1 MQACKKIRNGDCLMT
16 NLNIWNNVDEYFMEK
31 LIPTDTEL
39 EAVLQANKAA
49 GIPEIDV
56 SPTQGK
62 LLYLLAKIKEAKN
75 ILEIGT
81 LGGYSSIWMA
91 RALPNEGKV
100 YTLEIDP
107 EYASVAKEN
116 IKRAGCEHKV
126 EIIVGKA
133 LDTLPIL
140 KKAGQLFDLIFID
153 ADKPNNPHYLKW
165 ALELAKPGTII
176 IADNVVRD
184 GAVIDEINVDE
195 RVQGV
200 RRFMDL
206 LQEESQIEST
216 AIQTVG
222 NKGYDGFVL
231 AVVK

>member
-1 MQACKKIRNGDCLMT
+1 MT
-16 NLNIWNNVDEYFMEK
+16 YFKVWENVDDYFMDR
-31 LIPTDTEL
+31 LIPTDTKL
-39 EAVLQANKAA
+39 EAVLLANKAA

-62 LLYLLAKIKEAKN
+62 LLYLLAKMKGAKT

-91 RALPNEGKV
+91 RALPKEGKV
-100 YTLEIDP
+100 YTLEVDP

-116 IKRAGCEHKV
+116 IKNAGCENKV

-133 LDTLPIL
+133 LDTLPTL
-140 KKAGQLFDLIFID
+140 KKLAPPFDLIFID
-153 ADKPNNPHYLKW
+153 ADKPNNPHYLKL
-165 ALELAKPGTII
+165 ALELANSGAVI
-176 IADNVVRD
+176 IADNVVRN
-184 GAVIDEINVDE
+184 GAVVDE
-195 RVQGV
+195 KSEDARVQGV
-200 RRFMDL
+200 RHFMNL
-206 LQEESQIEST
+206 LKEESRIEST

-222 NKGYDGFVL
+222 HKGYDGFVL

>member
-1 MQACKKIRNGDCLMT
+1 M
-16 NLNIWNNVDEYFMEK
+16 
-31 LIPTDTEL
+31 
-39 EAVLQANKAA
+39 
-49 GIPEIDV
+49 
-56 SPTQGK
+56 
-62 LLYLLAKIKEAKN
+62 
-75 ILEIGT
+75 
-81 LGGYSSIWMA
+81 
-91 RALPNEGKV
+91 
-100 YTLEIDP
+100 
-107 EYASVAKEN
+107 
-116 IKRAGCEHKV
+116 
-126 EIIVGKA
+126 
-133 LDTLPIL
+133 
-140 KKAGQLFDLIFID
+140 
-153 ADKPNNPHYLKW
+153 KW

-206 LQEESQIEST
+206 LQEKSQIEST

>member
-1 MQACKKIRNGDCLMT
+1 MT
-16 NLNIWNNVDEYFMEK
+16 NLNVWNNVDKYFMEK
-31 LIPTDTEL
+31 LIPADTEL
-39 EAVLQANKAA
+39 EAVLQANKVAS
-49 GIPEIDV
+49 IPEIDV

-62 LLYLLAKIKEAKN
+62 LLYLLAKIKGAKN
-75 ILEIGT
+75 VLEIGT

-100 YTLEIDP
+100 YTLEIDS

-116 IKRAGCEHKV
+116 IKRTGCEHKV

-140 KKAGQLFDLIFID
+140 KKAGPLFDLIFID
-153 ADKPNNPHYLKW
+153 ADKPNNSHYLKW
-165 ALELAKPGTII
+165 ALELAKSGAII

-184 GAVIDEINVDE
+184 GAVIDEKNVDE

-200 RRFMDL
+200 RQFMDL
-206 LQEESQIEST
+206 LQEESRIEST

-231 AVVK
+231 AIVK

>member
-1 MQACKKIRNGDCLMT
+1 MT
-16 NLNIWNNVDEYFMEK
+16 NFNVWNNVDEYFMEK
-31 LIPTDTEL
+31 LIPADTEL

-56 SPTQGK
+56 SPTQGR
-62 LLYLLAKIKEAKN
+62 LLYLLAKIKGAKN

-91 RALPNEGKV
+91 RALPNEGKI
-100 YTLEIDP
+100 YTLEIDS
-107 EYASVAKEN
+107 EYASVAKQN
-116 IKRAGCEHKV
+116 IKNAGCENKV
-126 EIIVGKA
+126 EIIVGDA
-133 LDTLPIL
+133 LETLPTL
-140 KKAGQLFDLIFID
+140 KKIAPPFDLIFID

-165 ALELAKPGTII
+165 ALELANSGAVI

-184 GAVIDEINVDE
+184 GAVVDEKSKDE

-200 RRFMDL
+200 RQFIDL
-206 LQEESQIEST
+206 LQGESRIEST

-231 AVVK
+231 AVVN